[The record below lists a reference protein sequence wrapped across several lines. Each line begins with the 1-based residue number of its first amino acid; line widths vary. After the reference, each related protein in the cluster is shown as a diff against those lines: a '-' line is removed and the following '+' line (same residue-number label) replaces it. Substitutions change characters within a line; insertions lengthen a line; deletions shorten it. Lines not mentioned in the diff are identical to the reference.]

1 MKIGG
6 RVNSSRSVA
15 LVCEHYECVRS
26 LCTITYGPGEV
37 GNRLQLV
44 ID

>member
-1 MKIGG
+1 MKISG
-6 RVNSSRSVA
+6 RVHSRRSVA
-15 LVCEHYECVRS
+15 LVCEHYEYILS
-26 LCTITYGPGEV
+26 LCTITYGSGKV